1 MRSQAGNEKQEGL
14 PDDARQAHTAP
25 RMNTPRS
32 AVAKGRRRRCL
43 FAGIFRISPAAMFAL
58 PMQWQSASDSM
69 KEACRAP
76 LELG

>member
-1 MRSQAGNEKQEGL
+1 
-14 PDDARQAHTAP
+14 
-25 RMNTPRS
+25 MNTPRS

-58 PMQWQSASDSM
+58 PMQWQSASESM
-69 KEACRAP
+69 KEACQAP